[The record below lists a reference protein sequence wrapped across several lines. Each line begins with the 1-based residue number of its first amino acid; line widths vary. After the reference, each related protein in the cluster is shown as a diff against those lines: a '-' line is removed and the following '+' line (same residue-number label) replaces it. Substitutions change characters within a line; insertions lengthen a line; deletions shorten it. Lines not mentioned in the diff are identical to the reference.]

1 MTILTVNLLFSTL
14 VFSIAARSS
23 DSCSCA
29 RVGALRAAG
38 ERRQEAQLGIQYH
51 HTCRHVW

>member
-29 RVGALRAAG
+29 RVGALRAVG

-51 HTCRHVW
+51 HACRHVW